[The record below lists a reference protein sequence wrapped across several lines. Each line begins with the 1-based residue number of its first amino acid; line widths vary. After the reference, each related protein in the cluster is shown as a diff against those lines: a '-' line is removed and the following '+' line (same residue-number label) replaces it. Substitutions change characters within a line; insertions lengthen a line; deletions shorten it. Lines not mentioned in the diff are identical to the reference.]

1 MKIKF
6 ARPALPKRGTLV
18 LLAEKGEKLGKLAQ
32 DADAASGDQISRA
45 MKSAGFDGKRD
56 TFVDIP
62 GIMGVGADRVL
73 IVGIGEAGDLTE
85 KALEFLGG
93 AVAGRLQAYKGAD
106 AAIAVEST
114 SKLRMSESD
123 AAARVGSGIRLRT
136 YRFDPYKSKKKDAK
150 DQAPGPQ
157 NFTILSADHLK
168 AKRAFEPLDA
178 IAEGVHLARDL
189 VNEPPNILHPEEFA
203 KRIKGL
209 SKSGLKIEVLGE
221 AQMKKLGMDTLLA
234 VGHGSERESKLAV
247 MKWMGGPK
255 SQKPVAFVGK
265 GVTFDTGGIS
275 LKPGAGMGDMKGDMG
290 GAACV
295 TGLMHALAARK
306 AKVNAVG
313 VVGLVENMPDGRA
326 QRPGDIVNSMSG
338 QTIEVLNTDAEG
350 RLVLADALWYTQK
363 RFKPQ
368 FMVDLATLT
377 GSILIA
383 LGKEHAGLFSN
394 NDELSERIA
403 EAGLSTGET
412 VWRMPLGAVYDKMI
426 DSDFA
431 DMKNIGGREA
441 GSTTAA
447 QFLQRFVNDVPWV
460 HLDVAGTA
468 MGSKKN
474 AINQSWGG
482 GWGVR
487 LLNQLVADHYEGK

>member
-18 LLAEKGEKLGKLAQ
+18 LLAEKGAKLGHLAQ
-32 DADAASGDQISRA
+32 EADKASGGHLSRA
-45 MKSAGFDGKRD
+45 MKSAGFEGKKD
-56 TFVDIP
+56 TFVDVP
-62 GIMGVGADRVL
+62 GVTGIGADRVL
-73 IVGIGEAGDLTE
+73 IAGIGDAGDLTE

-93 AVAGRLQAYKGAD
+93 AIAGRLQAHKASE
-106 AAIAVEST
+106 AAIGVETVSDFDFP
-114 SKLRMSESD
+114 ESS
-123 AAARVGSGIRLRT
+123 AAARIGSGLQLRT
-136 YRFDPYKSKKKDAK
+136 YKFDPYKTKKKDAK
-150 DQAPGPQ
+150 SPAGPQ
-157 NFTILSADHLK
+157 SISILSAEHLK
-168 AKRAFEPLDA
+168 SKRAFEPLSA
-178 IAEGVHLARDL
+178 LAEGVHLARDL
-189 VNEPPNILHPEEFA
+189 VNEPPNVLHPEEFA

-209 SKSGLKIEVLGE
+209 SKTGLKVEVLGE

-234 VGHGSERESKLAV
+234 VGHGSERESKMAI
-247 MKWMGGPK
+247 MRWMGGPK
-255 SQKPVAFVGK
+255 NQKPVAFVGK

-306 AKVNAVG
+306 AKVNAIG

-363 RFKPQ
+363 RFGPQ

-377 GSILIA
+377 GAILIA
-383 LGKEHAGLFSN
+383 LGKEHAGMFSN
-394 NDELSERIA
+394 SDELSERISA
-403 EAGLSTGET
+403 AGHTTGET
-412 VWRMPLGAVYDKMI
+412 VWRMPLGPAYDKMI
-426 DSDFA
+426 DSEFA